1 MRRAGCLC
9 DLNAGGNLQ
18 QRLLAV
24 EHAFLDVVERYHGFG
39 SAFVGTA
46 LSPRS
51 STSPFSPESAPVRE
65 LSLGIYRD
73 AVAGA
78 SPAVPQRIVGVLPE
92 LLWLCH
98 LGVTLFWVTDTS
110 EAQQRTRA
118 LVDRSV
124 GLLVALVKLA
134 RLPGA
139 TTVVEQLRGVLDIA
153 LPGERDE

>member
-1 MRRAGCLC
+1 M
-9 DLNAGGNLQ
+9 
-18 QRLLAV
+18 
-24 EHAFLDVVERYHGFG
+24 VERYHGFG

-51 STSPFSPESAPVRE
+51 SASPFGPESAPARE
-65 LSLGIYRD
+65 LSLGVYRD
-73 AVAGA
+73 VVSGAG
-78 SPAVPQRIVGVLPE
+78 PAVPQRIAGVLPE

-110 EAQQRTRA
+110 EGQQRTRA
-118 LVDRSV
+118 LVDRSA
-124 GLLVALVKLA
+124 GMLVALVKLA

-139 TTVVEQLRGVLDIA
+139 AGVVEQLRGVLDVT